1 MARRSTDDIPLPK
14 QAGLQRGATQKRS
27 RAARQTPDSVAR
39 DAEALRLK
47 SLGWTYPQVK
57 EHLKFGSA
65 SAVQL
70 AVERAVSSI
79 RDEPARVVREQML
92 SRLDM
97 ATNAAMVA
105 LTAVYRSFHQGEPL
119 TYTDPETK
127 ITTPVLDYGPVLDAA
142 RTVVK
147 LDERRDKLLGIG
159 VPDRQEISITRVPE
173 FVEGWLADEK
183 RKAEEGLNSDKE

>member
-1 MARRSTDDIPLPK
+1 MPK
-14 QAGLQRGATQKRS
+14 ATGLKPGKTPPRS
-27 RAARQTPDSVAR
+27 RGTRQTPDSIKR
-39 DAEALRLK
+39 DAEALHLK
-47 SLGWTYPQVK
+47 SMGWTYAQVRA
-57 EHLKFGSA
+57 HLKFGSIA
-65 SAVQL
+65 AVQL
-70 AVERAVSSI
+70 AVERAVAAI

-119 TYTDPETK
+119 TYTDPDTK

-173 FVEGWLADEK
+173 FVEGWLAEEK
-183 RKAEEGLNSDKE
+183 RKALERLDSDKE